1 MLLSKLRIS
10 PLKIGV
16 IDFTYRSADTG
27 GGGGGG
33 GGGLGGSEHP
43 SLNLSHET
51 RELHYLLN
59 DLTSKCLITEIVAGE
74 GSYYKDQCK

>member
-10 PLKIGV
+10 PLKISV

-27 GGGGGG
+27 GGGD
-33 GGGLGGSEHP
+33 GGLGGSEHP

-74 GSYYKDQCK
+74 GSYYKDQCN

>member
-10 PLKIGV
+10 PLKISV
-16 IDFTYRSADTG
+16 IDFTYRSANT
-27 GGGGGG
+27 GGGG

>member
-10 PLKIGV
+10 PLKISV

-33 GGGLGGSEHP
+33 LGGSEHP
-43 SLNLSHET
+43 SINLSHET

>member
-10 PLKIGV
+10 PLKISV
-16 IDFTYRSADTG
+16 IDFTYRSADT
-27 GGGGGG
+27 GGGG

>member
-16 IDFTYRSADTG
+16 IDFTYRSADT
-27 GGGGGG
+27 GGGG

>member
-10 PLKIGV
+10 PLKISV

-27 GGGGGG
+27 GE

>member
-10 PLKIGV
+10 PLKISV
-16 IDFTYRSADTG
+16 LDFTYRSADT
-27 GGGGGG
+27 GGGG

-59 DLTSKCLITEIVAGE
+59 DLSSKCLITEIVAGE

>member
-10 PLKIGV
+10 PLKISV
-16 IDFTYRSADTG
+16 IDFTYRSADT
-27 GGGGGG
+27 GGGGG

>member
-10 PLKIGV
+10 PLKISV
-16 IDFTYRSADTG
+16 IDFTYRSADT
-27 GGGGGG
+27 GGGGG

-51 RELHYLLN
+51 RELHYLVN

>member
-10 PLKIGV
+10 PLKISV

-33 GGGLGGSEHP
+33 GLGGSEHP
-43 SLNLSHET
+43 SLNLYHET

>member
-10 PLKIGV
+10 PLKISV

-27 GGGGGG
+27 GRG

>member
-10 PLKIGV
+10 PLKISV
-16 IDFTYRSADTG
+16 IDFTYRSADT
-27 GGGGGG
+27 GGG

>member
-1 MLLSKLRIS
+1 MLLSNLRIS
-10 PLKIGV
+10 PLKISV
-16 IDFTYRSADTG
+16 IDFTYRSADT
-27 GGGGGG
+27 GGGG

>member
-1 MLLSKLRIS
+1 MLLSNLRIS
-10 PLKIGV
+10 PLKISV
-16 IDFTYRSADTG
+16 IDFTYRSADT
-27 GGGGGG
+27 GGGGG

-59 DLTSKCLITEIVAGE
+59 DLTSKCLITEIVAG
-74 GSYYKDQCK
+74 

>member
-10 PLKIGV
+10 PLKISV
-16 IDFTYRSADTG
+16 IDFTYRSADK
-27 GGGGGG
+27 GG

>member
-10 PLKIGV
+10 PLKISV
-16 IDFTYRSADTG
+16 IDFTYRSADTK
-27 GGGGGG
+27 GGGG